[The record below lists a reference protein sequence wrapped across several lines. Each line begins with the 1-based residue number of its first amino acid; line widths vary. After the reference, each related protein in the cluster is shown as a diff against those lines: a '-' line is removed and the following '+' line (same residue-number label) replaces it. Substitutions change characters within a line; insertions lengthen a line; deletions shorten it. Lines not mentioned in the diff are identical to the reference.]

1 MVIDMRSDRFESRS
15 CRRRDKVSGG
25 SRILA
30 GQDCVNHAEIM
41 FAAGYSI
48 EARADLMIVLN
59 VLDVVDEVVGHESRY
74 NRRRKVLR
82 QEGTLQAYGNLIVG
96 INRSGHEVAK
106 RSEEHT

>member
-41 FAAGYSI
+41 FAAGYSV

-59 VLDVVDEVVGHESRY
+59 VLDVVAEVVGHEPRY
-74 NRRRKVLR
+74 NRCRNVLR
-82 QEGTLQAYGNLIVG
+82 QENPLRADWNLIVPG
-96 INRSGHEVAK
+96 FVTNNFVNNIE
-106 RSEEHT
+106 